1 MRHWRCRDTFVNVL
15 IPAFQVIR
23 DQAGLVASAFNTL
36 FGTALTGDQ
45 LLVGATVLKL
55 LGSLPAAVC
64 RGECRSP
71 GLHALRQCPAADR
84 ARRAVIARLFPAIA
98 SGIGL
103 VLRMLPMLAAFF
115 SPQGLIAAGR
125 DCTWRPDLWLLGPD
139 RCGSLGSTERIDH
152 DLRRIWDGL
161 TVIAETALGG
171 LVTVVSDV
179 WTGLTTAS
187 QTAWTGLTTAWR
199 DVWIGIT
206 TVVSDA
212 RSALITVVTGIWAGI
227 TETVTLARDGLF
239 AAASLTWAAITEA
252 ATAVATTIQPIWDGI
267 VSGATTVLTGLAD
280 LVLQAWS
287 GATQAVVA
295 SAEAIRA
302 AIARATQIAG
312 DIEGAAAVAAALV
325 QPFVEASAQIEQIM
339 QGIRAIAEA
348 GFASVAD
355 AVSRAAASIERAIC
369 GHSGLDPP
377 RHRRGST
384 APGTRQRRW
393 R

>member
-1 MRHWRCRDTFVNVL
+1 MLFVN
-15 IPAFQVIR
+15 
-23 DQAGLVASAFNTL
+23 
-36 FGTALTGDQ
+36 
-45 LLVGATVLKL
+45 
-55 LGSLPAAVC
+55 
-64 RGECRSP
+64 
-71 GLHALRQCPAADR
+71 ALRLIGPAG
-84 ARRAVIARLFPAIA
+84 AVIARLFPAIA

-115 SPQGLIAAGR
+115 SPQGLIAVGVIALGALIYGFWDQIVAGASAALSGLTTIFS
-125 DCTWRPDLWLLGPD
+125 D
-139 RCGSLGSTERIDH
+139 
-152 DLRRIWDGL
+152 IWDGL
-161 TVIAETALGG
+161 TLIAETALGG

-179 WTGLTTAS
+179 WTGITSAS

-212 RSALITVVTGIWAGI
+212 RSALITVVTGIWTGI
-227 TETVTLARDGLF
+227 TETVALARDGLF

-302 AIARATQIAG
+302 AITRATQIAG

-339 QGIRAIAEA
+339 AGHQGNRGSRICKRGRSRQPGGSEHRA
-348 GFASVAD
+348 VD
-355 AVSRAAASIERAIC
+355 CR
-369 GHSGLDPP
+369 HSGVDPR
-377 RHRRGST
+377 RHCRGRE
-384 APGTRQRRW
+384 APGARQRRW
-393 R
+393 G